1 MQVKPNP
8 SSIQPYSPNRICKV
22 EMSTFEISSGQ
33 QVKQASSDVDVLIIG
48 AGPAGLMAAA
58 TLARYGIHNVR
69 IIDKRGTKVFTGQAD
84 GLNPRS
90 LEVFKALGM
99 GARLFEEVNQL
110 GEICFWNP
118 TRTFNPPLLSPNLLQ
133 TIPGISPYQQSV
145 VHQGRIERM
154 FMDKIAEWSTP
165 SALTQ
170 RRTVNALSASPR
182 IKVERAVCPDLLTL
196 PPSTASALSNSP
208 EDRITVRLRHLTQE
222 EAQPAQ
228 FSPMAADGIFRSNL
242 FQDDALDVNP
252 VGFPSEEV
260 IEEVRCRFV
269 IGADGAR
276 SWTRQA
282 IGYELVG
289 ESDDFFWGVLD
300 GVPITNFPDIR
311 MRCAIHSAQNGSVMV
326 IPREQD
332 MVRLYIQI
340 PQPQKGT
347 RPNRADVTPDKLLKA
362 AQSILAPYTIE
373 IPKIEWYTCYEIGQ
387 RLADHWVWNDRIFI
401 AGDACHTHSPKA
413 GQGMNI
419 SMADTFNLTWKLAHV
434 LQGRSDP
441 SILKTYEVERAQ
453 VANDLIEFDQKFARL
468 FSGKPAKDVLDESG
482 ISVEEFQRTMQKGNI
497 FSSGT
502 SVDYPSSLLVSKNG
516 SRQLP
521 QELASN
527 LPIGPRLY
535 SRQVVGLADAKPY
548 MLGDLACADG
558 RWKILIFGGDVKQYS
573 GCMLRLEKL
582 SKFLAD
588 DPASPISK
596 YTPKDANLD
605 SVFNFLTILAS
616 PRVQMECEDF
626 HQILRPKLGK
636 NGFQTY
642 KKIFSDDESYHR
654 GHGKIYENYG
664 IDPKVGC
671 MVVVRPDQYVSMVT
685 EISDHMGL
693 ASFFDSFMLP
703 VDSSAPISQVT
714 SSQII
719 I

>member
-1 MQVKPNP
+1 MQVKEVP
-8 SSIQPYSPNRICKV
+8 
-22 EMSTFEISSGQ
+22 
-33 QVKQASSDVDVLIIG
+33 SDVDVLIIG

-58 TLARYGIHNVR
+58 SLARYGIHNVR
-69 IIDKRGTKVFTGQAD
+69 IVDKRGTKVFTGQAD

-90 LEVFKALGM
+90 LEVFQALGM

-118 TRTFNPPLLSPNLLQ
+118 DSDGKIGRTARIPD

-154 FMDKIAEWSTP
+154 FLDKISEWSTP
-165 SALTQ
+165 SSSDSSAL
-170 RRTVNALSASPR
+170 PCM
-182 IKVERAVCPDLLTL
+182 KVERAVCPEMLIL
-196 PPSTASALSNSP
+196 PPLSASALSDSA
-208 EDRITVRLRHLTQE
+208 EERIIVRLRHLTQE

-228 FSPMAADGIFRSNL
+228 FSPMAPDGIFRSNM

-311 MRCAIHSAQNGSVMV
+311 MRCAIHSAQNGSVMI

-340 PQPQKGT
+340 PQPEKGK
-347 RPNRADVTPDKLLKA
+347 RPNRADVTPDRLLKA
-362 AQSILAPYTIE
+362 AQSIFAPYTME

-387 RLADHWVWNDRIFI
+387 RLANHWSWNDRVFI

-419 SMADTFNLTWKLAHV
+419 SMADTFNLAWKLAHV
-434 LQGRSDP
+434 LQGRAHP
-441 SILKTYEVERAQ
+441 SILQTYEIERAQ
-453 VANDLIEFDQKFARL
+453 IAKELIEFDQKFARL

-482 ISVEEFQRTMQKGNI
+482 ISMEEFQSTVQRGNI

-502 SVDYPSSLLVSKNG
+502 SVDYPSSLLVSKNA
-516 SRQLP
+516 RQKIAR
-521 QELASN
+521 ELASN
-527 LPIGPRLY
+527 LPVGPRLY
-535 SRQVVGLADAKPY
+535 SRQVVGVADAKPY

-558 RWKILIFGGDVKQYS
+558 RWKILLFGGDVKKYS
-573 GCMLRLEKL
+573 GCRLRLDKL
-582 SKFLAD
+582 CKFLAD
-588 DPASPISK
+588 DVASPIIK
-596 YTPKDANLD
+596 YTPSDANLD
-605 SVFNFLTILAS
+605 SVFNFITILAS
-616 PRVQMECEDF
+616 PRVQMECDDF
-626 HQILRPKLGK
+626 HDILRPKQGK
-636 NGFQTY
+636 NGFQAY

-671 MVVVRPDQYVSMVT
+671 MVVVRPDQYVSLVT
-685 EISDHMGL
+685 EIGDHAGL
-693 ASFFDSFMLP
+693 AAFFDSFMLP
-703 VDSSAPISQVT
+703 ARSSVSSLHVQV
-714 SSQII
+714 SQITI
-719 I
+719 

>member
-1 MQVKPNP
+1 MTEGNVATVR
-8 SSIQPYSPNRICKV
+8 PYSPNRICKV

-69 IIDKRGTKVFTGQAD
+69 IIDKRGTK
-84 GLNPRS
+84 
-90 LEVFKALGM
+90 
-99 GARLFEEVNQL
+99 
-110 GEICFWNP
+110 
-118 TRTFNPPLLSPNLLQ
+118 

-165 SALTQ
+165 SAADGSGAPY
-170 RRTVNALSASPR
+170 NALSASPR

-332 MVRLYIQI
+332 MA
-340 PQPQKGT
+340 QPRGRHPRQ
-347 RPNRADVTPDKLLKA
+347 LLKA